1 MKRCAWI
8 SSRKQKTFANI
19 WMVLVFWVYAR
30 VYLAIIKEMEFQLVP
45 FLIFESSY
53 IECLMFVIP
62 IMSYFFTPRYRDGKL
77 TKSIRYCKE

>member
-53 IECLMFVIP
+53 HRMLDACN
-62 IMSYFFTPRYRDGKL
+62 SYHVLFFYTALQRWKTYKINTL
-77 TKSIRYCKE
+77 L

>member
-30 VYLAIIKEMEFQLVP
+30 VYLAIIKEMEFHLVP

-53 IECLMFVIP
+53 HRMHDACD
-62 IMSYFFTPRYRDGKL
+62 SYPVSFFYTALQRWKTYKINTL
-77 TKSIRYCKE
+77 L